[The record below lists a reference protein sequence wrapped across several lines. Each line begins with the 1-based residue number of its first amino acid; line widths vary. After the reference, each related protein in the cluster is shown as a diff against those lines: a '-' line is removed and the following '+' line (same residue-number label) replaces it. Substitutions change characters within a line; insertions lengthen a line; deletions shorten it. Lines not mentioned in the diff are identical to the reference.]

1 VLIVGT
7 KIKEEGIMN
16 EQVEKAR
23 EVGLAVLQP
32 SQKDLDHGLE
42 LHSNSLVFESY
53 GFSPRAAVDGDAV
66 ARLVEEGASNVE
78 IGETLEDMF
87 LTRMVEDAD
96 LRQEYRD
103 AFDYAGVD
111 CIFQNAGE
119 ECQDPGQ
126 LLKRL
131 GNFTYLTDM
140 LDEFMARVIRPD
152 DIVRA
157 KEAGK
162 HCLYMSGNGVPL
174 VQQWKTVEEEL
185 RFVRVFFQ
193 LGIRM
198 MHLTYNRRNM
208 LGDGCEEKSD
218 VGLSDFGAAAVRE
231 MNKFGVIVDVAHSG
245 QQTGIDAATVSEKPV
260 VASHS
265 GAHAL
270 SGHPRCKKDEV
281 IRAIVDKGGTVG
293 VCCIS
298 AFLGGS
304 GDINAF
310 LDHIDYIA
318 DKFGTESVT
327 IGTDRAYVP
336 PRDAEERRK
345 IPRRGA
351 SRIRFEGFWQPD
363 DPLKDPK
370 WRDER
375 MQQSLAWTNWP
386 LLTVGMVQR
395 GYSDDDIQ
403 KILGGNILRV
413 AREVFPDIP

>member
-1 VLIVGT
+1 
-7 KIKEEGIMN
+7 MN
-16 EQVEKAR
+16 EQVQKAR
-23 EVGLAVLQP
+23 EIALDVLQP
-32 SQKDLDHGLE
+32 SQKEIDHGLE
-42 LHSNSLVFESY
+42 LHCHSLVFESY
-53 GFSPRAAVDGDAV
+53 GFSPRAAVDGEAV
-66 ARLVEEGASNVE
+66 AQLVEEGGSDVE
-78 IGETLEDMF
+78 VRERLEEMF
-87 LTRMVEDAD
+87 LCNMATDPELAR
-96 LRQEYRD
+96 EYLE

-119 ECQDPGQ
+119 ECQAPLQ

-131 GNFTYLTDM
+131 GNFTYLTDR
-140 LDEFMARVIRPD
+140 LGEFMQRAAVPD

-157 KEAGK
+157 KELGK
-162 HCLYMSGNGVPL
+162 HCLYMSANGVPL
-174 VQQWKTVEEEL
+174 AQEWRTAEEEL

-193 LGIRM
+193 LGVRM

-218 VGLSDFGAAAVRE
+218 VGLSDFGEAAVRE
-231 MNKFGVIVDVAHSG
+231 MNRVGVIVDVAHSG
-245 QQTGIDAATVSEKPV
+245 WQTGIDAARVSQKPI

-270 SGHPRCKKDEV
+270 GQHPRCKTDEV

-293 VCCIS
+293 ICCIP
-298 AFLGGS
+298 AFLNGS

-310 LDHIDYIA
+310 LDHIDYVVR
-318 DKFGTESVT
+318 KFGVDAVT
-327 IGTDRAYVP
+327 IGTDRAYTP

-345 IPRRGA
+345 IPKLRSART
-351 SRIRFEGFWQPD
+351 RFEGFWQPD
-363 DPLKDPK
+363 DPLHDSR

-386 LLTVGMVQR
+386 IFTVGLVQR

-413 AREVFPDIP
+413 AREVFPATR

>member
-1 VLIVGT
+1 
-7 KIKEEGIMN
+7 MN
-16 EQVEKAR
+16 DQVQKAR
-23 EVGLAVLQP
+23 QVALSALGC
-32 SQKDLDHGLE
+32 SQKQVDHGLE
-42 LHSNSLVFESY
+42 LHENSLVFESY
-53 GFSPRAAVDGDAV
+53 GFSPRAAVDEEAV
-66 ARLVEEGASNVE
+66 ARLMEEGASAAE
-78 IGETLEDMF
+78 IGETVEEMLLMG
-87 LTRMVEDAD
+87 MVGDRE

-119 ECQDPGQ
+119 ECQDPVQ

-131 GNFTYLTDM
+131 GNSTYVTDM
-140 LDEFMARVIRPD
+140 LGEFMQRVAQPG

-157 KEAGK
+157 KESGK
-162 HCLYMSGNGVPL
+162 HALYMSANGVPL

-185 RFVRVFFQ
+185 RLVRVFFQ
-193 LGIRM
+193 LGVRM

-208 LGDGCEEKSD
+208 LGDGCEEKTD
-218 VGLSDFGAAAVRE
+218 VGLSDFGEAAVRE
-231 MNKFGVIVDVAHSG
+231 MNRVGLIVDVAHSG
-245 QQTGIDAATVSEKPV
+245 WQTGIDAARVSDKPI

-265 GAHAL
+265 GAHAMN
-270 SGHPRCKKDEV
+270 GHPRCKTDEV
-281 IRAIVDKGGTVG
+281 IGAIVEKGGTVG
-293 VCCIS
+293 VCCIP

-318 DKFGTESVT
+318 RKFGVDAVT
-327 IGTDRAYVP
+327 IGTDRAYESS
-336 PRDAEERRK
+336 RSGEERRK
-345 IPRRGA
+345 IPDRGR
-351 SRIRFEGFWQPD
+351 SRVRFEGFWQPD
-363 DPLKDPK
+363 DPLKDPR

-386 LLTVGMVQR
+386 IFTVGLVQR

-413 AREVFPDIP
+413 AREVFPSLS